1 MTRDETVVLM
11 DAIKTMYP
19 RFYEMSDD
27 MDSVVD
33 LWHDMLQ
40 DYPLNLALQAFRA
53 FTSTDTKGFPPVI
66 GQIIHEIN
74 EITQPAADIPSESE
88 AWEQVKRAISNG
100 LYHSRTEYDKLHP
113 ILRRVVGS
121 PDAIWRWANME
132 EEFVDMNIRPM
143 ICRSYNQYAEKERAD
158 RLLPPSM
165 QENVYALRDAAKP
178 ALSAPEPEPERQAIP
193 EPQEPKKDGFSG
205 PGFERFMEGMKEL
218 AEKMSMDKADREHIE
233 IIDPDAERR
242 SWTEERARE
251 MGASI

>member
-1 MTRDETVVLM
+1 MHLM
-11 DAIKTMYP
+11 GVIKLGYP
-19 RFYEMSDD
+19 RFYEGFDD
-27 MDSVVD
+27 MDGAVD
-33 LWHDMLQ
+33 MWASMFI
-40 DYPLNLALQAFRA
+40 DYPYELVLEGYRRFAN
-53 FTSTDTKGFPPVI
+53 SDTKGFPPVI
-66 GQIIHEIN
+66 GQIMHEIN

-121 PDAIWRWANME
+121 PDAIWRWAGME